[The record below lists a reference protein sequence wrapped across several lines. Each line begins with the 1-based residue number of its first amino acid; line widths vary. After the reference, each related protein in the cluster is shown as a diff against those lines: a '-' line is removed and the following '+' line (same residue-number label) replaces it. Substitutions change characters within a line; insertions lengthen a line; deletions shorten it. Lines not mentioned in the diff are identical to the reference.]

1 MKNLTIAVRSLFRKG
16 RHNGIKILSLGVG
29 LAMGLVLIAK
39 VCFELSYDD
48 FYPDGERIYQIRANM
63 EMGEKK
69 MEDSDM
75 VSGGIAPAMKLEV
88 PGVEAATRGYPL
100 GNLVFFMS
108 DKNKYKANF
117 LMVDDCFFDVLPLR
131 VISGN
136 VKQILSSPLS
146 VLISES
152 LAERIG
158 EGKDVT
164 GMSFELAAYPG
175 RLITISGV
183 FEDVPENSHL
193 KYDVLLSLPSFKE
206 MIGWSNENEW
216 FGGDAYKAYIKVQP
230 GVDQETL
237 EAEMA
242 KMLDRHVPSAR
253 LKEMG
258 LTYSL
263 SLKPL
268 KEVYATSSAVKGM
281 AVMLS
286 LIAFAILFA
295 ALMNYILLMVSSLVV
310 RSKDVAVRKCYG
322 ASGKNISEMIF
333 SETFMNLLVSL
344 VVSTLLI
351 LAFREMVEELLK
363 ASLGA
368 LFTWQSVLLL
378 AGVCLLVF
386 LLAGLFPSY
395 LFSRISVAVAFRSYI
410 ESRRMWKKGL
420 LFIQFV
426 AVGFLLTL
434 LAIIGLQYHRM
445 VTDDPGYSYDKVLYS
460 NLSGADGSEVQMI
473 MNELR
478 KLPEVEAVASS
489 DALPVYGGY
498 GGNMI
503 YRDNSDE
510 VALHIKDMGYIDA
523 EYMPLMDIK
532 LIEGKAFDRSYSDS
546 ARIMM
551 VSQVTAEKL
560 ALVQG
565 WKDGVVG
572 KRLRISEHSDPNDPN
587 GFEIIGVYDEVRVG
601 AIKSEIISPTVWFY
615 SSMPGN
621 VISIKLHANPTVENM
636 KLVEKTI
643 QGLLPDKDISINSY
657 EASIINLYS
666 ASRLF
671 RNAVM
676 LGGLMT
682 FLITLIGL
690 IGYIADETTRRSKE
704 IAVRKINGATV
715 RDIMM
720 IISKDVLYM
729 AVPAVIF
736 GVVGSYIMGED
747 WLQQFSE
754 KIPLS
759 MFIFIG
765 SALAIWLLVLA
776 TVVLRTWRIAND
788 NPVNSLKS
796 E

>member
-1 MKNLTIAVRSLFRKG
+1 MKNLEIAVRSLFRKG

-29 LAMGLVLIAK
+29 LAMGLVLITK

-69 MEDSDM
+69 VEDADK
-75 VSGGIAPAMKLEV
+75 VSGGIAPAMKLEI

-100 GNLVFFMS
+100 GNMVFFTS
-108 DKNKYKANF
+108 DKNKYEAHF
-117 LMVDDCFFDVLPLR
+117 LMADECFFDVLPLR
-131 VISGN
+131 VISGD
-136 VKQILSSPLS
+136 VKRILSSPLS

-175 RLITISGV
+175 RLITINGV

-206 MIGWSNENEW
+206 MIGWSHENEW

-230 GVDQETL
+230 GIGQETL

-242 KMLDRHVPSAR
+242 KMLDRHVPSEK

-258 LTYSL
+258 LIYRL

-281 AVMLS
+281 AVMLL

-295 ALMNYILLMVSSLVV
+295 ALMNYILLMISSLVV

-333 SETFMNLLVSL
+333 SETLMNLLVS
-344 VVSTLLI
+344 VVLSALLI

-378 AGVCLLVF
+378 IGVCMLVF
-386 LLAGLFPSY
+386 LFAGLFPSY
-395 LFSRISVAVAFRSYI
+395 LFSRVPVAVAFRSYI

-445 VTDDPGYSYDKVLYS
+445 VTDDPGYSYERVIYTS
-460 NLSGADGSEVQMI
+460 LSGVESSAVQMV
-473 MNELR
+473 MNELG
-478 KLPEVEAVASS
+478 KLPEVEAVAAS
-489 DALPVYGGY
+489 DALPVFGGY

-510 VALHIKDMGYIDA
+510 VALHIEDMGYIDA

-551 VSQVTAEKL
+551 VSRVTAEKL

-572 KRLRISEHSDPNDPN
+572 KRLRISEHSDPNDPT
-587 GFEIIGVYDEVRVG
+587 GFEIIGVYDEVRDG
-601 AIKSEIISPTVWFY
+601 AIKSEIMSPTVWFY

-621 VISIKLHANPTVENM
+621 VISIKLHSNPTVKNM

-643 QGLLPDKDISINSY
+643 QKLLPDKDVSINSY

-671 RNAVM
+671 RNAIM
-676 LGGLMT
+676 LGGLIT

-704 IAVRKINGATV
+704 IAIRKVNGATI
-715 RDIMM
+715 RDILM

-736 GVVGSYIMGED
+736 GVIGSYIMGEN

-759 MFIFIG
+759 MFIFVG
-765 SALAIWLLVLA
+765 SALAIWLVVLL
-776 TVVLRTWRIAND
+776 TVVLKVWRIANAD
-788 NPVNSLKS
+788 PVKSLKS